1 MERKKKSKRNMS
13 NNERKHSFGTDMNKI
28 ILQIITGKEVDDKL
42 INDPRHPLLAVKQ
55 AKLFVDDIIEHG
67 NTIVQKYTNSSDT
80 ISCLYY
86 YGILRGIDVH
96 IFQNDLE
103 HEITLGE
110 AFEDWNRSF
119 DYLDELCDGSELY

>member
-1 MERKKKSKRNMS
+1 
-13 NNERKHSFGTDMNKI
+13 MNKVT
-28 ILQIITGKEVDDKL
+28 LQIITGEKVDDKL

-55 AKLFVDDIIEHG
+55 AELFVDDMIEQG
-67 NTIVQKYTNSSDT
+67 REVVQKYSNSSYT

-86 YGILRGIDVH
+86 YGRLQGIDVH

-103 HEITLGE
+103 HEITLEE
-110 AFEDWNRSF
+110 AFKDWNRSF